1 MAKGT
6 LMPSI
11 INYAQVEGTVETLT
25 RITEAGDTRITEA
38 GDTRVTAD
46 QLSNM
51 VEGSLVANATKI
63 PYNSTTYIKVSG
75 VWKVATLY
83 VKHQGTWKN
92 PDAIY
97 KKQSGIWKRAH

>member
-1 MAKGT
+1 MTG
-6 LMPSI
+6 I
-11 INYAQVEGTVETLT
+11 INFAQVEGNVETLTRITEGSDT
-25 RITEAGDTRITEA
+25 RITEAGDTRIT
-38 GDTRVTAD
+38 AD

-51 VEGSLVANATKI
+51 IDSSLVANATKI
-63 PYNSTTYIKVSG
+63 SYNSTTYIKVSG

-83 VKHQGTWKN
+83 VKHAGTWKN

>member
-1 MAKGT
+1 
-6 LMPSI
+6 MPSI
-11 INYAQVEGTVETLT
+11 ITYAQVEANVEVLT
-25 RITEAGDTRITEA
+25 RETEAGDTRITEA
-38 GDTRVTAD
+38 GDTRITAE
-46 QLSNM
+46 QLSNTI
-51 VEGSLVANATKI
+51 EGSLVANATKI
-63 PYNSTTYIKVSG
+63 PYNSITYIKVSG